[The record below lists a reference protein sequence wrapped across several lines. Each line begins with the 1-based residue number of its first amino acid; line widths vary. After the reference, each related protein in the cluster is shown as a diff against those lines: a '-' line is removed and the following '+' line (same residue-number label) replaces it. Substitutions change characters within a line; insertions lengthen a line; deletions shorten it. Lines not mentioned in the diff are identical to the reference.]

1 MEVINMNKKA
11 ELFQKYL
18 DERQIKAFQVQ
29 ELKDAGQDTVIFNS
43 RIAVDG
49 QELPTLLITDNSI
62 YSLIRVRV
70 ANAAMKEGNETEL
83 RKAIDQLNSRFK
95 VFKYYF
101 IDDGALILDVAIV
114 SKPDEINGD
123 MVYTLF
129 DVIIKHL
136 QEEYKNLMKTIWA

>member
-1 MEVINMNKKA
+1 MNKKA
-11 ELFQKYL
+11 ELFQNYL
-18 DERQIKAFQVQ
+18 DEKKITAFQVQ
-29 ELKDAGQDTVIFNS
+29 ELKDEGLDTVIFNS
-43 RIAVDG
+43 RIVVDG

-70 ANAAMKEGNETEL
+70 ANAALKKGNETEL
-83 RKAIDQLNSRFK
+83 RKVIDQLNARYK

-101 IDDGALILDVAIV
+101 VDDGALILDAALV
-114 SKPDEINGD
+114 SKPDEIDGD

-136 QEEYKNLMKTIWA
+136 EEEYKGLMKTIWS